1 MQLSKPFGTVTPTL
15 DGDVLGVLASAEV
28 SFTITQIQRI
38 LTTVSGEG
46 IRKVL
51 TRLTTQGVG
60 LRNQAGRTNT

>member
-15 DGDVLGVLASAEV
+15 DGDVLASAEV

-51 TRLTTQGVG
+51 TRLTAQGVG
-60 LRNQAGRTNT
+60 LRNQAGRTIT